1 VHQFQT
7 DIGSILVERLC
18 IEAMHVWRW

>member
-1 VHQFQT
+1 VHQFQI

-18 IEAMHVWRW
+18 IEAIHVWRW